1 MYHVLTK
8 RTTVAG
14 REKGLIIFENYC
26 IQKKMVGGIGMD
38 KRSIII
44 IAGYGFDPLTS
55 GLWAQHASTAP
66 RCSLLLGISQLYMF
80 FKSRKSGSNNI
91 SLKLVMKPLH
101 QLNEIDFKTD
111 KKVLQ

>member
-1 MYHVLTK
+1 M
-8 RTTVAG
+8 VAG

-26 IQKKMVGGIGMD
+26 IQKKMVGGIGMH

-44 IAGYGFDPLTS
+44 IAGNGFDPLTS

-66 RCSLLLGISQLYMF
+66 PCSLLLGISQLYMF

-101 QLNEIDFKTD
+101 QLNEIDLKTD